1 MKYHSVADTAK
12 SWNISER
19 TVRNYCA
26 TGKIPGAVLTGKTW
40 NIPQDAK
47 RPARTNKKPE
57 APRTLLDVLQNE
69 MNGQVKGGIYHKIQI
84 DLTYNSNHIE
94 GSRLT
99 HDQTGLLED
108 YQILCKASGHRGG
121 YHTAYSA
128 AFLCGALNRKR
139 CGLALCAGNAGSFRY
154 FHHAD
159 LYEADESEAEKCIRK
174 NASPCVNP

>member
-12 SWNISER
+12 LWNISER

-94 GSRLT
+94 YLNFC
-99 HDQTGLLED
+99 L
-108 YQILCKASGHRGG
+108 RGMLHG
-121 YHTAYSA
+121 YIS
-128 AFLCGALNRKR
+128 
-139 CGLALCAGNAGSFRY
+139 
-154 FHHAD
+154 
-159 LYEADESEAEKCIRK
+159 
-174 NASPCVNP
+174 